1 MRVFLDPRDP
11 AVIRQAEKDG
21 IPHQFLTAARNSP
34 VYTLISDWKLAL
46 PLHPEFRTMPM
57 VWYIP
62 PASPLTNETD
72 IDIDTQLDA
81 MRIPVRYLANLFT
94 VGREEPVR
102 DALRK
107 ILALRRFMR
116 EKTSAARTRPRL

>member
-21 IPHQFLTAARNSP
+21 IPHQFLTAAWNSP

-57 VWYIP
+57 AWYIP
-62 PASPLTNETD
+62 PASPAH
-72 IDIDTQLDA
+72 Q
-81 MRIPVRYLANLFT
+81 
-94 VGREEPVR
+94 
-102 DALRK
+102 
-107 ILALRRFMR
+107 
-116 EKTSAARTRPRL
+116 